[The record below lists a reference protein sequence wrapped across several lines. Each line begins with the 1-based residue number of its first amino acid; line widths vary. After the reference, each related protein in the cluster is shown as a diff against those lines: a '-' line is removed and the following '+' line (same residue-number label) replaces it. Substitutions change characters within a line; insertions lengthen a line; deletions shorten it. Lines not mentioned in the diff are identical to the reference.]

1 MLTYSRNEAGE
12 NNGHHKF
19 KQANHK
25 GRAVKSTHR
34 LDHSEHRGRRLET
47 RDVRPQF
54 FVFLSRHRHYN
65 EPITRPRC
73 SSNGLIDSS
82 KQL

>member
-1 MLTYSRNEAGE
+1 MLIYSRGEAGDNSE
-12 NNGHHKF
+12 HHKF
-19 KQANHK
+19 KRANHK
-25 GRAVKSTHR
+25 GRAVKSIHR
-34 LDHSEHRGRRLET
+34 LDYSEHRGRRLET
-47 RDVRPQF
+47 RDVCPQF

-82 KQL
+82 NQL